1 MFADFTYDSDGIRFD
16 VDSERNECIS
26 QGFFIV
32 VFPKVL
38 LEIVCCKAHVSVS
51 VATGDKGAVDLRK
64 PADDIEVGT
73 TVRPVYVEQ
82 LSVGLSFEVAGG
94 LNFISRS
101 SHIFRTEPQFYTFLS
116 Q

>member
-51 VATGDKGAVDLRK
+51 VAIGDKGAVDLRK

-82 LSVGLSFEVAGG
+82 LREPGVGLKAANGPQEWGGYRFEPV
-94 LNFISRS
+94 
-101 SHIFRTEPQFYTFLS
+101 
-116 Q
+116 